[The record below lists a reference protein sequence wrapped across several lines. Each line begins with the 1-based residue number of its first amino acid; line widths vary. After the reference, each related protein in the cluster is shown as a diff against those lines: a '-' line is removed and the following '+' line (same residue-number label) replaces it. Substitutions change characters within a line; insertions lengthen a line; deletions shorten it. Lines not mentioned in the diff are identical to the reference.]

1 MYVFK
6 PTMHCLG
13 ELIGEE
19 VRAGDLAVKQ
29 TGKKKIETH
38 EDLNF

>member
-1 MYVFK
+1 MCVFK

-13 ELIGEE
+13 ELIGTE

-29 TGKKKIETH
+29 TGKKKLKPMKT
-38 EDLNF
+38 